1 VSKPVKQA
9 RAFAM
14 PAGDLEDVVSSVAVG
29 KSADAVPEA
38 AAATPAVIGR
48 PVYREGKKNL
58 SVWLDEKAFRQ
69 FKSLVAEEG
78 DTLQDYV
85 IKMLNREFAAKG
97 RPQIAK

>member
-1 VSKPVKQA
+1 MSKPVKQA

-14 PAGDLEDVVSSVAVG
+14 PAGDLEDVVSPVAVG
-29 KSADAVPEA
+29 KSADAVSEA
-38 AAATPAVIGR
+38 AAATPAVTGR
-48 PVYREGKKNL
+48 PMYREGKKNL

-85 IKMLNREFAAKG
+85 IKMLNREFASKG

>member
-1 VSKPVKQA
+1 MSKPVKQA

-14 PAGDLEDVVSSVAVG
+14 PAGDLEDVVSPAESKSVH
-29 KSADAVPEA
+29 AVPETA
-38 AAATPAVIGR
+38 VAPPANNGR
-48 PVYREGKKNL
+48 PMYREGKKNL

>member
-1 VSKPVKQA
+1 MSKTVKQA

-14 PAGDLEDVVSSVAVG
+14 PAGDLEDVVSPAAASKSV
-29 KSADAVPEA
+29 DAVPETVVA
-38 AAATPAVIGR
+38 PPANNGR
-48 PVYREGKKNL
+48 PMYREGKKNL

>member
-1 VSKPVKQA
+1 MNKPVKQA
-9 RAFAM
+9 RAFQM
-14 PAGDLEDVVSSVAVG
+14 PAEDLDDMRLAVNAL
-29 KSADAVPEA
+29 KQVEA
-38 AAATPAVIGR
+38 APEPYDASPGMPAR
-48 PVYREGKKNL
+48 PAYRKDKKNL

-78 DTLQDYV
+78 ETLQDYV